1 RPHRGILWRAAA
13 AHARTDRNTS
23 RLRNCSGAHGGGRV
37 LLTLPG
43 PAGQRNGRS
52 GKGPHR
58 TGGGLRPSPTHY
70 RKSEP
75 LMALPRQPSA
85 EVEASLVV
93 INPSGNRTRVR
104 IDPIPYTI
112 GRQADNQLVLRDN
125 RASRSH
131 ARIVRENGAYFVEDL
146 NSRHGVYVNSERVTR
161 RQLAN
166 SDRIDF
172 GFQDAYKLVFTLEED
187 EIHRMLEQIST

>member
-1 RPHRGILWRAAA
+1 
-13 AHARTDRNTS
+13 
-23 RLRNCSGAHGGGRV
+23 
-37 LLTLPG
+37 
-43 PAGQRNGRS
+43 
-52 GKGPHR
+52 
-58 TGGGLRPSPTHY
+58 
-70 RKSEP
+70 
-75 LMALPRQPSA
+75 M
-85 EVEASLVV
+85 

-104 IDPIPYTI
+104 IEPVPYTI

-131 ARIVRENGAYFVEDL
+131 ARIVRENGAYFIEDL
-146 NSRHGVYVNSERVTR
+146 NSRHGVFVNSERVTR

-187 EIHRMLEQIST
+187 EIHRMLEQISTSATPVTGGGGSLVKLRRWLKWRARCRALFPLRTCWLQ